1 MSGNPNGSW
10 VKSTWNNGIWSHP
23 VSSRKNINTAQKSLG
38 KLFAGAFVREKN
50 LQGNASGRH
59 IQIDPSFP
67 DIPPATPV
75 GAGEGGG
82 RAGKRGQRG
91 EDWGFPPLPSASEL
105 HQDRTRD
112 LRLATPP
119 GLRMSITCCMC
130 NGSVCCPA
138 LSAAFPSSAHSRS
151 AWSWVP
157 RRRMPVYLGSA
168 NTLCGQQSWHLLAGF
183 LGAAKDWIMMT
194 VESRHE
200 LGRFNRNPS
209 HRGKGC
215 ASGLSR
221 EE

>member
-1 MSGNPNGSW
+1 MEPPRFFPEKYKYCSEIPGEIIRRGFCEGKEPPGKCFW
-10 VKSTWNNGIWSHP
+10 QAHP
-23 VSSRKNINTAQKSLG
+23 
-38 KLFAGAFVREKN
+38 
-50 LQGNASGRH
+50 
-59 IQIDPSFP
+59 DPSFP
-67 DIPPATPV
+67 EIPPATPV